1 MGCAGSVPLPQE
13 VDEHG
18 QPPRTQHEPEAAQ
31 LVLTTRGSF
40 NQLVLA
46 EHSRLAAHMPNVPLT
61 LASHPGLAIVTTG
74 PNSGPHDVWMAA
86 PLGVGSAHNAVT
98 ATLRPDDFLVYTH
111 GGPPGKVLDVE
122 HWRYE
127 AGNKV
132 NFVGHTRNPHK
143 TFFPAGE
150 RPLHR
155 IPSPSLRLTP
165 TTTLDIRP
173 RQQQGAQLRA
183 QL

>member
-1 MGCAGSVPLPQE
+1 MGCAGSVPLE
-13 VDEHG
+13 LDEHG
-18 QPPRTQHEPEAAQ
+18 QPPRTQHEPDAAQ
-31 LVLTTRGSF
+31 LVLTTRGSS

-74 PNSGPHDVWMAA
+74 PNSGPHMCMWMVA

-111 GGPPGKVLDVE
+111 GGPPGKVLDVA

-127 AGNKV
+127 DGNKV

>member
-18 QPPRTQHEPEAAQ
+18 QPPRTQHEPDAAQ

-74 PNSGPHDVWMAA
+74 PNSGPHMCMWMVA

-111 GGPPGKVLDVE
+111 GGPPGKVLDVAF
-122 HWRYE
+122 WSYE
-127 AGNKV
+127 AGSAT
-132 NFVGHTRNPHK
+132 H
-143 TFFPAGE
+143 
-150 RPLHR
+150 
-155 IPSPSLRLTP
+155 
-165 TTTLDIRP
+165 
-173 RQQQGAQLRA
+173 GATHGTVHGGGTVRGGGAARVAAWSTVDARWHFQCKFCA
-183 QL
+183 W

>member
-1 MGCAGSVPLPQE
+1 MGGSGSVPLPQE

-18 QPPRTQHEPEAAQ
+18 QPPRTQHEPDAAQ
-31 LVLTTRGSF
+31 LVLTTRGSS

-111 GGPPGKVLDVE
+111 GGPPGKVLDVAF
-122 HWRYE
+122 WRYE
-127 AGNKV
+127 AGNEV
-132 NFVGHTRNPHK
+132 SFVGHKSNPHK
-143 TFFPAGE
+143 TFFPDGE